1 MRKDGVLLAVLLC
14 LAALCAP
21 AQNPSPTRGTLT
33 GTLPG
38 PSVNGAIDPAQFA
51 GSDIGAQINAAF
63 AACTGNSIH
72 LQIPPGRYSF
82 STPVAFSGSCVPQID
97 AAGVEMDYTG
107 TGQAITFSGLNISGS
122 FGAPKYLR
130 GLHLVY
136 TGTEAASVT
145 GIAIGDTSG
154 SRRPA
159 CCGTGIRLEDDW
171 IENFGIDLLFGSN
184 AWNFS
189 AIGSYFSADTNG
201 KLLVSFP
208 ATATNSGES
217 LRFTNSTFFSTG
229 AFLTNAI
236 DIANGA
242 VSSSW
247 DGDNFNNVEVELVA
261 GNNNMSSPY
270 WENPSAA
277 IPPGHFFLVAQATG
291 ALFNPFFAPNMGWA
305 GRAPFY
311 MASISGNWSADGS
324 QGSGAALPSCAA
336 FYRVTAGAR
345 FTLTGTR
352 DGCRAPFVA
361 ANGAMVTAILS
372 EAGNA
377 ATIAGASPQINML
390 ALPDAAGRETTPAI
404 VMQNGSAKAAPRLGI
419 KTETAASGTA
429 DGDGLIYTFNGS
441 SYQNHILFHNGNA
454 PFSVAETEIVQ
465 PSFFDSAVGFN
476 SGILSNS
483 PGFKHVRVAS
493 TCITAAAL
501 GSTCTFTVEL
511 PGGAFADTSFTST
524 CTGVGVTTGV
534 AILTVHAVTTS
545 QLTLQIQAASAAAAS
560 IAGADC
566 IAIHD

>member
-14 LAALCAP
+14 LSALGAS

-33 GTLPG
+33 GTLQG

-51 GSDIGAQINAAF
+51 GSDIGAQINTAF

-72 LQIPPGRYSF
+72 LEIPPGKYSF
-82 STPVAFSGSCVPQID
+82 STPVVFSGSCMPQID

-107 TGQAITFSGLNISGS
+107 TGQAISFTGLSTGGS

-136 TGTEAASVT
+136 TGTESASVT

-208 ATATNSGES
+208 DTATNSGES

-247 DGDNFNNVEVELVA
+247 DGDNFNNVEVVLLA

-270 WENPSAA
+270 WENPNAA
-277 IPPGHFFLVAQATG
+277 IPQGHFFLVAQATG

-305 GRAPFY
+305 GSAPFY

-324 QGSGAALPSCAA
+324 QGSGAALPSCTA

-352 DGCRAPFVA
+352 DGCRVPFVA
-361 ANGAMVTAILS
+361 ADGALVTAILS

-377 ATIAGASPQINML
+377 VTLAGISPQINML
-390 ALPDAAGRETTPAI
+390 ALPDASGKETTPAI
-404 VMQNGSAKAAPRLGI
+404 VMQNGSAKAAPQFGI
-419 KTETAASGTA
+419 KTETAAGAA

-454 PFSVAETEIVQ
+454 PFRVAETELVQ
-465 PSFFDSAVGFN
+465 PTFFDSAVGFN
-476 SGILSNS
+476 SGILGSS

-493 TCITAAAL
+493 TCTTAAAL
-501 GSTCTFTVEL
+501 GSTCTFPVPL
-511 PGGAFADTSFTST
+511 PGGAFANTSFTSA
-524 CTGVGVTTGV
+524 CTGVGNTTGV
-534 AILTVHAVTTS
+534 PILTVRAVTTS
-545 QLTLQIQAASAAAAS
+545 QLTIQIQAASAAAAS
-560 IAGADC
+560 IDGADC
-566 IAIHD
+566 IAVHD